1 MPLGAAGPSALVPS
15 HSHDN
20 GSAPPP
26 RARGQ
31 PQSPADHMRRSR
43 WLHCRLPLACLCGY
57 ACWLRARLDEPSEPV
72 GCCLGC
78 LLLLLATRVFRVQ
91 CPPGGHALIIAS
103 AAQPHSTGHTA
114 VQQHRPSCLQPTATP
129 VSRVVLDRALS
140 VLLASRGRARDSGS
154 PDSSRPFPLS
164 TPASAVRAWL
174 PALCAHIRLHRKFP
188 RVQASCT
195 RQRPLH
201 VALLELE

>member
-1 MPLGAAGPSALVPS
+1 MAV
-15 HSHDN
+15 HRH
-20 GSAPPP
+20 

-31 PQSPADHMRRSR
+31 PESLADHMRRSR

-57 ACWLRARLDEPSEPV
+57 ACRLRARLDEPSEPV

-103 AAQPHSTGHTA
+103 AAQPHSTDHTA

-129 VSRVVLDRALS
+129 VSCSIARSLS
-140 VLLASRGRARDSGS
+140 SSPRARDSGS
-154 PDSSRPFPLS
+154 PAGRFHFPLQ
-164 TPASAVRAWL
+164 L
-174 PALCAHIRLHRKFP
+174 PPCAPGCLLSVLTYGYRENFL
-188 RVQASCT
+188 VS
-195 RQRPLH
+195 RQ
-201 VALLELE
+201 